1 MAQLVATSQ
10 LRAPVAV
17 RRIIRILTDPYFLSF
32 AVPVCLTGTVY
43 GFWKLYWKRRV
54 ADMEGKA
61 VSRSYTPTSHHDTQ
75 GHFDL
80 LIKSYPTG
88 AVSSYVATLEVG
100 DAVGIKG
107 PRGAFTYTPGM
118 VRELGMI
125 AGGTGIT
132 PMLQIARAILSN
144 PKDRTK
150 VSLIFANRKEEDILL
165 KDELDNLA
173 KVHNNF
179 QVHYVLEYP
188 PDDWTGQAGF
198 VSKDMIERYLPPPAK
213 DIKILLCGP
222 PAMIKAMTNLTQ
234 DIGYE
239 PSRASTL
246 QAMLRFTSANVRR
259 ALRVKPRAATAYSA
273 QLYRSSIPTVAFAVR
288 RYATE
293 SAGQVETKGKTKV
306 VQYTVD
312 KYPGYE
318 RDSRFKKLT
327 AEDVDHFKSIVGETG
342 MIHDNEDDL
351 LAVVPQG
358 GNTGLVGGSI
368 PVFDEIVLST
378 ANLNNIRSFDA
389 VSGIC
394 SVQRSVLV
402 SDSGC
407 VLENLDNYLHEK
419 GYIMPIDLGAKGRQV
434 CHIGGNVATNAGGL
448 RLLRYG
454 SLHGTVLGLEVVLP
468 DGTILENLSTL
479 RKDNTGYDLKQLFI
493 GSEGTLGIIT
503 GVSILTPRKP
513 NAVNVALLG
522 VNSFEDVQKAFKQA
536 KSEVSEILSAFEF
549 WDSKA
554 SKMFKKH
561 SELKD
566 ALSDEYPFYV
576 LIETS
581 GSSKDHD
588 DEKLNGLLE
597 NLMTDE
603 VALDGVVAQDDTQI
617 RNLWSMR
624 EGIPEALSK
633 EGGVF
638 KYDVSLPVPRIYDC
652 VEDMRKHLTDN
663 GVFGKE
669 DSPVVEVVG
678 YGHVGDGNLH
688 LNIATKTVDTKIMN
702 IIEPYIFEWVSK
714 ENGSISAEHGLGL
727 QKGNFLHYS
736 KPSAMINLMKTV
748 KQTIDPKGIMNPYKY
763 LPN

>member
-1 MAQLVATSQ
+1 
-10 LRAPVAV
+10 
-17 RRIIRILTDPYFLSF
+17 
-32 AVPVCLTGTVY
+32 
-43 GFWKLYWKRRV
+43 
-54 ADMEGKA
+54 
-61 VSRSYTPTSHHDTQ
+61 
-75 GHFDL
+75 
-80 LIKSYPTG
+80 
-88 AVSSYVATLEVG
+88 
-100 DAVGIKG
+100 
-107 PRGAFTYTPGM
+107 
-118 VRELGMI
+118 
-125 AGGTGIT
+125 
-132 PMLQIARAILSN
+132 
-144 PKDRTK
+144 
-150 VSLIFANRKEEDILL
+150 
-165 KDELDNLA
+165 
-173 KVHNNF
+173 
-179 QVHYVLEYP
+179 
-188 PDDWTGQAGF
+188 
-198 VSKDMIERYLPPPAK
+198 
-213 DIKILLCGP
+213 
-222 PAMIKAMTNLTQ
+222 
-234 DIGYE
+234 
-239 PSRASTL
+239 
-246 QAMLRFTSANVRR
+246 MLRFTPPNVRR
-259 ALRVKPRAATAYSA
+259 AVSMLPRGALAYRASASKAALPS
-273 QLYRSSIPTVAFAVR
+273 LAVSLR

-293 SAGQVETKGKTKV
+293 SAAQVDTKGPTKV
-306 VQYTVD
+306 VHYTVD

-318 RDSRFKKLT
+318 RDTRFSQLSPDHV
-327 AEDVDHFKSIVGETG
+327 EHFKSIVGDNG
-342 MIHDNEDDL
+342 MIYDNDDDL
-351 LAVVPQG
+351 FVFNTDWMNKYRGKSKLVLKPKTTQQVSDIMKYCNENKLAVVPQG
-358 GNTGLVGGSI
+358 GNTGLVGGSV
-368 PVFDEIVLST
+368 PVFDEIVLSL
-378 ANLNNIRSFDA
+378 ANMNQVRSFDA
-389 VSGIC
+389 VSG
-394 SVQRSVLV
+394 VLV

-407 VLENLDNYLHEK
+407 VLEILDNYLHEK
-419 GYIMPIDLGAKGRQV
+419 GYIMPIDLGAKGS

-493 GSEGTLGIIT
+493 GSEGTLGVIT

-513 NAVNVALLG
+513 KAVNVALLG

-549 WDSKA
+549 WDTNA

-561 SELKD
+561 SDVKG

-581 GSSKDHD
+581 GSNKDHD

-603 VALDGVVAQDDTQI
+603 VALDGVVAQDETQI

-638 KYDVSLPVPRIYDC
+638 KYDVSLPVPRLYEC
-652 VEDMRKHLTDN
+652 VEDMKKHLTEH
-663 GVFGKE
+663 GVYGKD

-727 QKGNFLHYS
+727 QKGKFLHYS
-736 KPSAMINLMKTV
+736 KSDAMIQLMQTIK
-748 KQTIDPKGIMNPYKY
+748 KTIDPNAIMNPYKY
-763 LPN
+763 LPQN

>member
-1 MAQLVATSQ
+1 
-10 LRAPVAV
+10 
-17 RRIIRILTDPYFLSF
+17 
-32 AVPVCLTGTVY
+32 
-43 GFWKLYWKRRV
+43 
-54 ADMEGKA
+54 
-61 VSRSYTPTSHHDTQ
+61 
-75 GHFDL
+75 
-80 LIKSYPTG
+80 
-88 AVSSYVATLEVG
+88 
-100 DAVGIKG
+100 
-107 PRGAFTYTPGM
+107 
-118 VRELGMI
+118 
-125 AGGTGIT
+125 
-132 PMLQIARAILSN
+132 
-144 PKDRTK
+144 
-150 VSLIFANRKEEDILL
+150 
-165 KDELDNLA
+165 
-173 KVHNNF
+173 
-179 QVHYVLEYP
+179 
-188 PDDWTGQAGF
+188 
-198 VSKDMIERYLPPPAK
+198 
-213 DIKILLCGP
+213 
-222 PAMIKAMTNLTQ
+222 
-234 DIGYE
+234 
-239 PSRASTL
+239 
-246 QAMLRFTSANVRR
+246 MLRFTGSNVRR
-259 ALRVKPRAATAYSA
+259 ALRVMPRGASAYQVQLSRTA
-273 QLYRSSIPTVAFAVR
+273 IPTVSFAVR
-288 RYATE
+288 HYAAE
-293 SAGQVETKGKTKV
+293 SAGQVETKNNTKV

-318 RDSRFKKLT
+318 RDSRFKKLAT
-327 AEDVDHFKSIVGETG
+327 EDIDHFKSIVGEAG

-351 LAVVPQG
+351 FIYNTDWMNKYRGKSRLVLKPKTTQQVSDILKYCNDQGLAVVPQG
-358 GNTGLVGGSI
+358 GNTGLVGGSV

-378 ANLNNIRSFDA
+378 ANLNSIRSFDA
-389 VSGIC
+389 VSG
-394 SVQRSVLV
+394 VLV

-407 VLENLDNYLHEK
+407 VLEILDNYLHER
-419 GYIMPIDLGAKGRQV
+419 GYIMPIDLGAKGS

-522 VNSFEDVQKAFKQA
+522 VNSFEDVQKVFKQA

-561 SELKD
+561 SDLKD

-581 GSSKDHD
+581 GSSKEHD

-597 NLMTDE
+597 NLMTE
-603 VALDGVVAQDDTQI
+603 EGALDGVVAQDDTQI

-652 VEDMRKHLTDN
+652 VEDMRKHLTEN

-736 KPSAMINLMKTV
+736 KPSAMIKLMKTV